1 MTSDEDFVLD
11 RADARGGHVVIAS
24 PCSGPRGQVRT
35 PDRACWSQ
43 DLVEGAAP
51 HPRFAFRS
59 GRFGQTAMPD
69 PIVLP
74 RLSRVRGSTAR
85 STTWWGRAFVRSF
98 EELTLEAD
106 HLGSARSLARS
117 GRLGAIVV
125 LEAMASAVLDPGT
138 ENPLMAQVKVE
149 RLDAEAWTTFAREA
163 ARESGHAA
171 ALEAGELPAD
181 LVEHADEAGVE
192 LIPGPGDIDTACECD
207 AWLQPCR
214 ARPRPAL
221 PARLAGRPRS
231 LRADA
236 AARSHPRS
244 PARRG
249 RRAGQR
255 RTRLPGA
262 AEREEVRVRAAQ
274 VLALAQDA
282 PSGHGLA
289 DAAVAAYDEAVSR
302 LL

>member
-1 MTSDEDFVLD
+1 
-11 RADARGGHVVIAS
+11 
-24 PCSGPRGQVRT
+24 
-35 PDRACWSQ
+35 
-43 DLVEGAAP
+43 
-51 HPRFAFRS
+51 
-59 GRFGQTAMPD
+59 MPD

-125 LEAMASAVLDPGT
+125 LEAMASAVLDPGS

-171 ALEAGELPAD
+171 ALEAGELPED

-192 LIPGPGDIDTACECD
+192 LIPGPGDVDTACECD

-214 ARPRPAL
+214 HAL
-221 PARLAGRPRS
+221 TLLYQLAWQVDRDPYVLMLLRGRTREDLLAEVAALAGGGP
-231 LRADA
+231 
-236 AARSHPRS
+236 
-244 PARRG
+244 
-249 RRAGQR
+249 
-255 RTRLPGA
+255 TPGA
-262 AEREEVRVRAAQ
+262 AEREEARVRAAQ
-274 VLALAQDA
+274 VLALAEDA
-282 PSGHGLA
+282 PPGHGLA